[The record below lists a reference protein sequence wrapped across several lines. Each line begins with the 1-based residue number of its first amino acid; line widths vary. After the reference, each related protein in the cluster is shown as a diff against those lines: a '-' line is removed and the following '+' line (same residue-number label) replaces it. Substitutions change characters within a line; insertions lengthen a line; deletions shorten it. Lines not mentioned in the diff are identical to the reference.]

1 MLENIKFLLNLTDDK
16 HDKLLLFYIKRFEN
30 LVLDYC
36 NLTELNPTLEGFIED
51 RVINVVGPKVKSNDE
66 ADTPNSNNNNIK
78 AITRG
83 DTRIEYNVSEKATNS
98 DILLEEATLTTSDMK
113 ILNLHRKLRR

>member
-36 NLTELNPTLEGFIED
+36 NLTELKPTLEGFIED
-51 RVINVVGPKVKSNDE
+51 KVINIVGPKVKSNNE
-66 ADTPNSNNNNIK
+66 ADVPSNNNNNIK
-78 AITRG
+78 SITRG
-83 DTRIEYNVSEKATNS
+83 DTKIEYNVSEAAANS
-98 DILLEEATLTTSDMK
+98 EILLEEAKLTTDDK
-113 ILNLHRKLRR
+113 KLLNLHRKLRR